1 MNMNQNLTVNI
12 NSMSIQMALGT
23 ASHALT
29 AMTAIGFTVVRIDII
44 QHSRPTLVVQA
55 DSNTKLLVKDGKA
68 VLYCHGSDDNGT
80 FKKYQCPMGNCR
92 IVWEER

>member
-1 MNMNQNLTVNI
+1 MNMSQNLTVNI
-12 NSMSIQMALGT
+12 NSMSIQMALGS

-29 AMTAIGFTVVRIDII
+29 SVTAIGFTVIRIDIV

-55 DSNTKLLVKDGKA
+55 DSNTEQLVKGGKA
-68 VLYCHGSDDNGT
+68 VLYCHGSDDNGP
-80 FKKYQCPMGNCR
+80 FKKYQCQMGNCR